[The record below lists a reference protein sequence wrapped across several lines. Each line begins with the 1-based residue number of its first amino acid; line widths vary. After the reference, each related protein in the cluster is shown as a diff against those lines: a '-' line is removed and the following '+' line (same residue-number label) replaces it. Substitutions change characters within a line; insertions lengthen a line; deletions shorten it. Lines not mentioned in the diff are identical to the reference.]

1 MSRKQVSDVV
11 FVKAVIAKDED
22 GNFINKN
29 CKDVGI
35 ALKGEAGGEPLKPN
49 SVYNRLQKLRKSGVK
64 LPNLPMKP
72 LKNSASVEDLNA
84 LIGE

>member
-11 FVKAVIAKDED
+11 FVKAVMAKDEN
-22 GNFINKN
+22 GNPVNSD
-29 CKDVGI
+29 CQAVGVALKDVSGE
-35 ALKGEAGGEPLKPN
+35 ALKAN
-49 SVYNRLQKLRKSGVK
+49 SVYNRLQKLRKKGVK